1 MKKVVFVWF
10 LIGLFAIFVFGMALA
25 SKEETKTKATIKV
38 VTDTTKA
45 EVKEAKTTATKKAL
59 VDTTKAEV
67 PVFKYIGIKKCKA
80 CHNLPRTG
88 KLFDKWLKG
97 PHAKAYATLATEES
111 IKLAK
116 ELKIKDPQK
125 SKECLVCHITAY
137 GIPDSL
143 KGEKYSVEEGVT
155 CEACHGPGEKYWTM
169 KIMKNKKLAM
179 ENGLIEPTE
188 ELCITCHNEKSPTY
202 KEFKY
207 KDATKAIDHTYPRKE
222 KSE

>member
-1 MKKVVFVWF
+1 MRKVVFVWF
-10 LIGLFAIFVFGMALA
+10 LIGLFAILVVGVGLA
-25 SKEETKTKATIKV
+25 QKKETTIKATKE

-45 EVKEAKTTATKKAL
+45 EIKEVKSVTEKAVTDTA
-59 VDTTKAEV
+59 KAEA
-67 PVFKYIGIKKCKA
+67 PVFKYMGAKKCKG
-80 CHNLPRTG
+80 CHNLPKTG

-111 IKLAK
+111 VKLAK

-188 ELCITCHNEKSPTY
+188 ELCVTCHNKKSPTY

-207 KDATKAIDHTYPRKE
+207 KDATKAIDHTYPKKE